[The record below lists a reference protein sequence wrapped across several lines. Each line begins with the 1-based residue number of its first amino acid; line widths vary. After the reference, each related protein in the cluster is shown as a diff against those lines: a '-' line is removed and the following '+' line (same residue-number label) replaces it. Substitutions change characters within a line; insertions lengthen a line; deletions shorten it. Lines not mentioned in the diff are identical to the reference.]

1 MVQIRLQYR
10 KSITID
16 LIRLYKVSYLTSF
29 LIKQNPMKLYR
40 EMENNKV
47 IGIIFLHNFQ

>member
-10 KSITID
+10 KSITMD

-29 LIKQNPMKLYR
+29 LISKIP
-40 EMENNKV
+40 
-47 IGIIFLHNFQ
+47 